1 MGYNVVIRFLSI
13 TSESELDKIREIT
26 ESGDDAVV
34 EFEGDSDGDFI
45 QITGHTPEFTLKLYE
60 EGIIPEDEVDEINQV
75 DSVNFY
81 ID

>member
-60 EGIIPEDEVDEINQV
+60 EGIISEDEVNEINQV